1 MTKEILSNEIER
13 VLAARPVPL
22 NIYGRKLSNAL
33 QRTWMAN
40 FVLAPRPGFR
50 LFAKL
55 GLGK

>member
-1 MTKEILSNEIER
+1 MLSNEIER